1 MRTIATAICALF
13 LLPLSAQEKP
23 DTVYT
28 FRFVP
33 DRDMFYVPYGGN
45 NAELE
50 RLMQCV
56 EQYRADILSGE
67 TPLYVDGYSTA
78 GKDEVENLAMSRVR
92 SNRVKSELIVRQ
104 KLTEECFITKNH
116 SGSGDYVT
124 VRIVIPADKD
134 EEARLATERAEQE
147 RIAAERAERQRIA
160 AEQAEAERIA
170 REKEQTRLAAEQ
182 VRADSLAA
190 AQSAADSTAKA
201 EAERLSAVKA
211 EDADSYTLS
220 LRANLLRWATLTPD
234 LGIEWR
240 ISPSVGIM
248 VNGSWTSW
256 TWNDNARRYAL
267 WEVAPEVRWYLG
279 EKKAWYVGAMFKA
292 GQFNYKFSGTGRQG
306 DLMGGGIT
314 GGYQLRLNKSL
325 ALDFTLGL
333 GYLNADTERYDVID
347 GVRVRS
353 GNETKHWIGP
363 INAGVTLV
371 WKIGANR
378 AQSRARSNY
387 AEVQPDL
394 FKLF

>member
-314 GGYQLRLNKSL
+314 GGYQLRLNKAL

-371 WKIGANR
+371 WK
-378 AQSRARSNY
+378 
-387 AEVQPDL
+387 L
-394 FKLF
+394 F

>member
-1 MRTIATAICALF
+1 MRTIVTVICVLF

-67 TPLYVDGYSTA
+67 TPLHVDGYSTA
-78 GKDEVENLAMSRVR
+78 GENESENLAMSKVR

-104 KLTEECFITKNH
+104 KLTEDCFVTRNH
-116 SGSGDYVT
+116 SGGGDYVT
-124 VRIVIPADKD
+124 VRIVIPADKKET
-134 EEARLATERAEQE
+134 EEARLAAERAEQE
-147 RIAAERAERQRIA
+147 RAAAEQAKQQQIEQQKQKQERIQA
-160 AEQAEAERIA
+160 KADSLAQAQAEAER
-170 REKEQTRLAAEQ
+170 LAAEK
-182 VRADSLAA
+182 S
-190 AQSAADSTAKA
+190 KA
-201 EAERLSAVKA
+201 V
-211 EDADSYTLS
+211 DSYTLS

-267 WEVAPEVRWYLG
+267 WEVMPEVRWYLG
-279 EKKAWYVGAMFKA
+279 EKKAWYVGALFA

-306 DLMGGGIT
+306 DLLGGGIT
-314 GGYQLRLNKSL
+314 GGYQLRLNKAL

-363 INAGVTLV
+363 VNAGVTLV
-371 WKIGANR
+371 WK
-378 AQSRARSNY
+378 
-387 AEVQPDL
+387 L
-394 FKLF
+394 F

>member
-1 MRTIATAICALF
+1 MKTIVTVICVLF

-78 GKDEVENLAMSRVR
+78 GQDETENLAMSKVR

-116 SGSGDYVT
+116 SGGGDYVT
-124 VRIVIPADKD
+124 VRIVIPADNN
-134 EEARLATERAEQE
+134 EEARLATERAEKEQLAVE
-147 RIAAERAERQRIA
+147 HAEQQRITTEKAEQDRIAHDREQAHLA
-160 AEQAEAERIA
+160 AEQAKADSLAQAQAEAER
-170 REKEQTRLAAEQ
+170 LAAEKSKT
-182 VRADSLAA
+182 V
-190 AQSAADSTAKA
+190 
-201 EAERLSAVKA
+201 
-211 EDADSYTLS
+211 DSYTLS

-256 TWNDNARRYAL
+256 TWQDNARRYAL
-267 WEVAPEVRWYLG
+267 WEVSPEVRWYLG
-279 EKKAWYVGAMFKA
+279 DARRWYVGAMFKA
-292 GQFNYKFSGTGRQG
+292 GQFNYKLSGTGRQG
-306 DLMGGGIT
+306 DLLGGGIT
-314 GGYQLRLNKSL
+314 GGYQMRLTE
-325 ALDFTLGL
+325 ALSMDFTLGL
-333 GYLNADTERYDVID
+333 GYLNADTEKYEVIN
-347 GVRVRS
+347 GVRVRD
-353 GNETKHWIGP
+353 GNGTKHWVGP

-371 WKIGANR
+371 W
-378 AQSRARSNY
+378 Q
-387 AEVQPDL
+387 L
-394 FKLF
+394 F

>member
-13 LLPLSAQEKP
+13 LLPLSAQEKA

-28 FRFVP
+28 FRFVS

-45 NAELE
+45 DAELE
-50 RLMQCV
+50 RLMRCV
-56 EQYRADILSGE
+56 EQYRTDILSGE

-78 GKDEVENLAMSRVR
+78 GQNEAENIAMSRVR

-124 VRIVIPADKD
+124 VRIVIPAEKD

-170 REKEQTRLAAEQ
+170 REREQARLAAEQ
-182 VRADSLAA
+182 AKADSLAQ
-190 AQSAADSTAKA
+190 AQA
-201 EAERLSAVKA
+201 EAERLAAEKSKAV
-211 EDADSYTLS
+211 DSYTLS

-267 WEVAPEVRWYLG
+267 WEVDPEVRWYLG

-306 DLMGGGIT
+306 DLLGGGIT
-314 GGYQLRLNKSL
+314 GGYQLRLTE
-325 ALDFTLGL
+325 ALSMDFSLGL

-363 INAGVTLV
+363 VNAGVTLV
-371 WKIGANR
+371 WK
-378 AQSRARSNY
+378 
-387 AEVQPDL
+387 L
-394 FKLF
+394 F

>member
-1 MRTIATAICALF
+1 MSKTLRTVTVALCALLF
-13 LLPLSAQEKP
+13 LPLAAQEKN

-33 DRDMFYVPYGGN
+33 EDDMFYVPYGGN
-45 NAELE
+45 DAELE
-50 RLMQCV
+50 RLEECV
-56 EQYRADILSGE
+56 ARYKAEILGGKI
-67 TPLYVDGYSTA
+67 PLRVDGHCSA
-78 GKDEVENLAMSRVR
+78 GNDSLAKIR
-92 SNRVKSELIVRQ
+92 SNRVKSELITRQ
-104 KLTEECFITKNH
+104 QLTEDCFITKNH

-124 VRIVIPADKD
+124 VRITVAPSTPPEGGAMVTSDVTPD
-134 EEARLATERAEQE
+134 EAYINNKVEDTSVEQDPITETQSLPSGEVGGAGAR
-147 RIAAERAERQRIA
+147 IG
-160 AEQAEAERIA
+160 A
-170 REKEQTRLAAEQ
+170 RTW
-182 VRADSLAA
+182 S
-190 AQSAADSTAKA
+190 
-201 EAERLSAVKA
+201 
-211 EDADSYTLS
+211 LS

-240 ISPSVGIM
+240 ISPSVAVM

-306 DLMGGGIT
+306 DLLGGGIT
-314 GGYQLRLNKSL
+314 GGYQLRLTE
-325 ALDFTLGL
+325 ALSMDFTLGL
-333 GYLNADTERYDVID
+333 GYLNADTEKYEVIE

-371 WKIGANR
+371 WKMKN
-378 AQSRARSNY
+378 
-387 AEVQPDL
+387 
-394 FKLF
+394 

>member
-1 MRTIATAICALF
+1 MSKTLRTIATAICALF
-13 LLPLSAQEKP
+13 LLPLSAQEKG

-33 DRDMFYVPYGGN
+33 QKDMFYVPYGGN
-45 NAELE
+45 DAELE

-56 EQYRADILSGE
+56 EQYRTDILSGE

-78 GKDEVENLAMSRVR
+78 GQDEAENLAMSKIR

-104 KLTEECFITKNH
+104 QLTELIVRQQLTEESFITKNH

-124 VRIVIPADKD
+124 VRIVIPAEKD
-134 EEARLATERAEQE
+134 EAEEARLAAERAEQE
-147 RIAAERAERQRIA
+147 RIAAEQAERQRLA
-160 AEQAEAERIA
+160 AEKAEAERIA
-170 REKEQTRLAAEQ
+170 REKEQARLAAEQ
-182 VRADSLAA
+182 AKADSLAA
-190 AQSAADSTAKA
+190 EQAKA
-201 EAERLSAVKA
+201 EAERLSAGKA
-211 EDADSYTLS
+211 EDSDSYTLS

-234 LGIEWR
+234 LGLEWR
-240 ISPSVGIM
+240 ISPSVGVM

-306 DLMGGGIT
+306 DLLGGGIT
-314 GGYQLRLNKSL
+314 GGYQLRLNKAL

-347 GVRVRS
+347 GVRVRG

-371 WKIGANR
+371 WKI
-378 AQSRARSNY
+378 
-387 AEVQPDL
+387 
-394 FKLF
+394 F